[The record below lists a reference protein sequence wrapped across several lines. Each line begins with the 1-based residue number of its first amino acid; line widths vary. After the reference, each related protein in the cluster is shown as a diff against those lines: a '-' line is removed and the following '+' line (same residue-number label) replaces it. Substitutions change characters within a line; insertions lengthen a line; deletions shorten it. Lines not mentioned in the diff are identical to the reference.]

1 MRHRLPAALTLLA
14 ALTLTTAASVQS
26 DGEVECSYDA
36 YNCGDFDTCAEVR
49 RVFDAC
55 PTDVHGL
62 DRDNDG
68 VPCESLCD

>member
-14 ALTLTTAASVQS
+14 VSLSTAALAQ
-26 DGEVECSYDA
+26 DGEVECSHDA
-36 YNCGDFDTCAEVR
+36 YNCGDFATCADVR

-62 DRDNDG
+62 DRDDDG
-68 VPCESLCD
+68 VPCESLCG